1 MAVAC
6 TGEAVKESQFK
17 TLLEISTENAITQRM
32 LSSRLGLSLGS
43 VNYIIKALIQKG
55 YVKAKRFKNSS
66 NKIGYMYILTPEGM
80 KEKISQTEA
89 FMQRKMVEYER
100 LKAEMD
106 TLKCNR

>member
-1 MAVAC
+1 M
-6 TGEAVKESQFK
+6 KESQFK
-17 TLLEISTENAITQRM
+17 ALLEISTENEMTQRV

-80 KEKISQTEA
+80 KEKINQTET
-89 FMQRKMVEYER
+89 FMQRKREEYER

-106 TLKCNR
+106 TLNGFVDPHD